1 MSESAFPFDV
11 LGPIH
16 GYRIWRVL
24 EHGLMT
30 YSPMEIHPW
39 SFDRFTAGMVAVTT
53 SGYNPLYILSGLVMG
68 PLFGLLGQR
77 WCLRRSWVSAAL
89 VAGALCL
96 EPLARWAAGQLRGPA
111 LVWTAEV
118 ALGVVVAAL
127 FTFTLMLRGP
137 WSLGNVHAPPRVRLR
152 DAAGRF
158 PISEVTRQCAYF
170 ELPVQAAKI
179 GRAAPLPGPR
189 RTARHS
195 PQM

>member
-96 EPLARWAAGQLRGPA
+96 EPLARWAAGQLRGDSPRVDGRGRVGGRRCRTFHFHA
-111 LVWTAEV
+111 DRSE
-118 ALGVVVAAL
+118 ALGVSVTSTRPRACGCA
-127 FTFTLMLRGP
+127 TRRGGSPSLR
-137 WSLGNVHAPPRVRLR
+137 
-152 DAAGRF
+152 
-158 PISEVTRQCAYF
+158 
-170 ELPVQAAKI
+170 
-179 GRAAPLPGPR
+179 
-189 RTARHS
+189 
-195 PQM
+195 